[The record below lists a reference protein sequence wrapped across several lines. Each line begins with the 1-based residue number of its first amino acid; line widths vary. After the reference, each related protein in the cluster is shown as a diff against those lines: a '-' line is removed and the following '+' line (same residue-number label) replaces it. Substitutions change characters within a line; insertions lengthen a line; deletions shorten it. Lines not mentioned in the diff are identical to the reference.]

1 MLSVHLSLYAAMENG
16 TYFYISPIPISSP
29 KATPIPMGF
38 MGILFPC
45 TPLPQIQLGSG
56 DRCELSQQGLDGAT
70 AEIQ

>member
-38 MGILFPC
+38 PFPC